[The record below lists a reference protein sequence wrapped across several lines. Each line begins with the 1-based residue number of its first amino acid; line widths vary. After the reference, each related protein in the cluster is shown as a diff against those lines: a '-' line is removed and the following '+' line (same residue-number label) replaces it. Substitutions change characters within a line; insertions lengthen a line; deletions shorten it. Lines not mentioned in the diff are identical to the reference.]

1 MAKINITLNNE
12 TYQIDEASLADAAA
26 SLKSHLSTVMNGEGA
41 TIRFDGID
49 YSIDSSKLDLAKN
62 TLISHLVAIV
72 GEGEKISING
82 VWYSVNSSTIGSII
96 AELKNVFGSLASG
109 TGSNLVEFNGDLTG
123 WEQFDGSIFGPDG
136 SVLIKVS
143 DSYTSPEQLKGATM
157 TYRYGGSD
165 ILYVRTIETVEENFG
180 PNGIKTVVFNPNEC
194 FDGVSQQDEVV
205 FMSFYGDVYAE
216 MGLPLEE
223 GTYFV
228 VYPEDEIY
236 IMSIS
241 CITA

>member
-1 MAKINITLNNE
+1 MAKIIKFNNKSY
-12 TYQIDEASLADAAA
+12 TIDDASFADATAV
-26 SLKSHLSTVMNGEGA
+26 LKSHLSTVMLGEGA
-41 TIRFDGID
+41 TIKFDGID
-49 YSIDSSKLDLAKN
+49 YSIDSVKLDTAKN
-62 TLISHLVAIV
+62 NLISHLGTIV

-96 AELKNVFGSLASG
+96 VELEKVFGSLTSG
-109 TGSNLVEFNGDLTG
+109 DGSNLVEFNGDLTG
-123 WEQFDGSIFGPDG
+123 WEQFDGSIFGADG

-165 ILYVRTIETVEENFG
+165 ILYVRTIESVEENFG

-194 FDGVSQQDEVV
+194 FEGVSQQDQVV

-216 MGLPLEE
+216 MGLPLDA